1 MKSFSMLSLTI
12 GVALATS
19 ACNNTSGGGATPIDS
34 TNDNGTAPVQ
44 YSQGNP
50 ENRTDSTMQSQP
62 MDQKARQDNSA
73 EASMQ
78 HPSTNMSEASPV
90 SPSNTDS
97 STTSGSSN
105 NKKK

>member
-1 MKSFSMLSLTI
+1 MLSLTI

-19 ACNNTSGGGATPIDS
+19 ACNNSTGGRATPIDS

-50 ENRTDSTMQSQP
+50 ENKTDSTMHSQP

-78 HPSTNMSEASPV
+78 PATDMSGASPA